1 MEVFS
6 MQGMV
11 SMCSVCVCVC
21 MHACRPHLLNK
32 EPRMMH
38 THRVTFTCVEDEW
51 HICSLSP

>member
-21 MHACRPHLLNK
+21 MHACRPHLLSK

-38 THRVTFTCVEDEW
+38 THGVTFNCVEDEW
-51 HICSLSP
+51 HICSLSL